1 MITSTTIKGFG
12 PVKDF
17 QWKNTGRINLV
28 IGPNKSGKT
37 YLLKALYSAIKTIE
51 AYKRGKEVRREAE
64 ILFDKLYWT
73 YQPDQLG
80 KLVSIGSK
88 TVEFA
93 MTLDGDQ
100 EFAYTFGPSANKQVT
115 VTKNTCQPRQQ
126 NSIFLPAKEII
137 SLQQIIV
144 RVRDDYQEFG
154 FDDTYYDLAK
164 ALTPSTK
171 GRNYKEF
178 SVSRTALES
187 AIGGHIEYDTE
198 RKEWAFREGKQTISI
213 AMASEGVKK
222 LSILDALL
230 GNHYLSK
237 DSIIFIDEPECALHP
252 RLVSQLMDIIVEL
265 TKAGLQFFIASHSY
279 FVIKKLYL
287 LAHQKKMSIPVVSF
301 DENGGWGTSDLREEM
316 PQNPIIEESIRLY
329 TEEINL

>member
-1 MITSTTIKGFG
+1 MITSINIKGLG
-12 PVKDF
+12 PVRDF
-17 QWKNTGRINLV
+17 HLNETGKINLL

-37 YLLKALYSAIKTIE
+37 YVLKALYSAIKTIE
-51 AYKRGKEVRREAE
+51 AFKRGKELKRDAE

-80 KLVSIGSK
+80 KLVSFGSK
-88 TVEFA
+88 AVEFE
-93 MTLDGDQ
+93 MNIDGDQ
-100 EFAYTFGPSANKQVT
+100 QFAYTFGASASKQVT
-115 VTKNTCQPRQQ
+115 VTKNTCHARNQ

-137 SLQQIIV
+137 SLQSIIL
-144 RVRDDYQEFG
+144 RARDEYQEFG

-171 GRNYKEF
+171 GRNFKEF
-178 SVSRTALES
+178 SVSRTALEN
-187 AIGGHIEYDTE
+187 AIGGHIEYDSE
-198 RKEWAFREGKQTISI
+198 RNEWVFREGRRAIGI

-222 LSILDALL
+222 LSILDTLL

-237 DSIIFIDEPECALHP
+237 GSIIFIDEPECALHP

-287 LAHQKKMSIPVVSF
+287 LAHQKKMSIPVASF
-301 DENGGWGTSDLREEM
+301 DENGGWKSFNLRDEM
-316 PQNPIIEESIRLY
+316 PENPIVYESIRLY
-329 TEEINL
+329 EEEINL